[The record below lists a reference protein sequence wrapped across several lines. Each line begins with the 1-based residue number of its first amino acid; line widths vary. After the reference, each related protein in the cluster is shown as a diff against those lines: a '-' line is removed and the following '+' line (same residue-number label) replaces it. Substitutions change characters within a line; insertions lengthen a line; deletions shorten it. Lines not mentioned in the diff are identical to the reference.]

1 MDKPKDENE
10 KAKVAEVES
19 EPVETE
25 KQKAVDIFLEKIGV
39 QYHEKLLAWRFDA
52 QIKLEKYKDEIRN
65 EIDQNKSFTIIMK
78 LLTHYSQSLSQVF
91 TYSIPYTA

>member
-1 MDKPKDENE
+1 MTEEQSQKQQ
-10 KAKVAEVES
+10 KV
-19 EPVETE
+19 
-25 KQKAVDIFLEKIGV
+25 VDQFLKKVGV

-52 QIKLEKYKDEIRN
+52 KIKLKKYKKEIMN

>member
-1 MDKPKDENE
+1 M
-10 KAKVAEVES
+10 
-19 EPVETE
+19 
-25 KQKAVDIFLEKIGV
+25 
-39 QYHEKLLAWRFDA
+39 
-52 QIKLEKYKDEIRN
+52 N